1 LDNRKFKGKTKDT
14 NKHTNKKLPDPRLG
28 FEQGLPR
35 SLRKNQQA
43 PRKGQQA
50 PEGPEWSVGS
60 QKGQQVQKGQQ
71 AQKPDKEAK
80 AEAQ

>member
-1 LDNRKFKGKTKDT
+1 MVS
-14 NKHTNKKLPDPRLG
+14 
-28 FEQGLPR
+28 GL
-35 SLRKNQQA
+35 Q
-43 PRKGQQA
+43 KGQL
-50 PEGPEWSVGS
+50 GS